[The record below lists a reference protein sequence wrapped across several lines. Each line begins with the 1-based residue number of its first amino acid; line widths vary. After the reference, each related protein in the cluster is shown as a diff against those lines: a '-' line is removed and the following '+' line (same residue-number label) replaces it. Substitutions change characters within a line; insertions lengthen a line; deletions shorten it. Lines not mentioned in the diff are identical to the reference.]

1 MKDSLNTQDTG
12 QNLIEFAIL
21 IPITLLIIIMTLDF
35 GRVIF
40 YFSSLSNSTREGA
53 RYGTVA
59 DFACDDV
66 AVIDTVKDRSIGI
79 DPNDLNI
86 TVTWSNVVT
95 TPTCKATHPGLGTV
109 TVHAVTCFEPITP
122 LIADFLGG
130 GGGGICPSGTIPL
143 DSSTTMYLEM

>member
-1 MKDSLNTQDTG
+1 MSICGKKQESG
-12 QNLIEFAIL
+12 QNLVEFAIL
-21 IPITLLIIIMTLDF
+21 IPISLLIVIMILDF

-40 YFSSLSNSTREGA
+40 YFSSLNNSTREGA
-53 RYGTVA
+53 RHGTVA
-59 DFACDDV
+59 DFACNDNE
-66 AVIDTVKDRSIGI
+66 VINTVKDRIIGI

-86 TVTWSNVVT
+86 TVTWNNVIT

-109 TVHAVTCFEPITP
+109 TVQAVVCFEPITP